1 MASPDTKANIL
12 LFGSGAV
19 GTIAALNIECGG
31 LGEVTAVLR
40 SNYQIVQDRGYTID
54 SVDHGKIKGWRPSHV
69 VNSVPDVAKE
79 GLPPFDYIVTTTK
92 NCPDISPTLAELIAP
107 AATPGHTVVVMI
119 QNGLNLEKAMFD
131 KLPNN
136 IVLSGV
142 SRIDSYE
149 GEPGHI
155 VQESRDKL
163 ELGPF
168 RNPNIAD
175 PKKEIDAAHEF
186 IKIYSASGQP
196 SVTFSADVPWSRWRK
211 LVYNAVLNPLAAISG
226 LDSSRLRLSGS
237 IIEELA
243 RPAMEEVVATAKALG
258 HDLPEDIV
266 DSVVTADPIDL
277 YLKPSMLCDSEKGNF
292 MEVEYLVGEPVR
304 EAQKA
309 GVPTPHLKS
318 IYEMCKL
325 IQWRTMEA
333 KGLVTVPPRR
343 GE

>member
-1 MASPDTKANIL
+1 MASADKKANIL
-12 LFGSGAV
+12 LFGGGAV
-19 GTIAALNIECGG
+19 GTIAALNIESGG

-40 SNYQIVQDRGYTID
+40 SNYQIVKERGYTID
-54 SVDHGKIKGWRPSHV
+54 SVDHGKVEGWRPSRV
-69 VNSVPDVAKE
+69 VNTVPNVARE
-79 GLPPFDYIVTTTK
+79 GLPPFDYIITTTK
-92 NCPDISPTLAELIAP
+92 NCPDIPPTLADLIAP
-107 AATPGHTVVVMI
+107 AATPGHTVIVMI
-119 QNGLNLEKAMFD
+119 QNGLNIEKAIFE
-131 KLPNN
+131 KLPND

-142 SRIDSYE
+142 SMIDSYE

-155 VQESRDKL
+155 VQESHDRL

-168 RNPNIAD
+168 RNHNIPD
-175 PKKEIDAAHEF
+175 SQKEIDAADEF
-186 IKIYSASGQP
+186 IKIYAASGKP

-226 LDSSRLRLSGS
+226 LDSARLRLSGS
-237 IIEELA
+237 VIEELA

-266 DSVVTADPIDL
+266 DRMISLDPIDL
-277 YLKPSMLCDSEKGNF
+277 YLKPSMQCDSEKGNF

-304 EAQKA
+304 EAKRA
-309 GVPTPHLKS
+309 GIPTPHLKS
-318 IYEMCKL
+318 IYEMCRL

-333 KGLVTVPPRR
+333 KRLVTVPPRR

>member
-1 MASPDTKANIL
+1 MANIL
-12 LFGSGAV
+12 LFGGGAV
-19 GTIAALNIECGG
+19 GTIAALNIESGG

-40 SNYQIVQDRGYTID
+40 SNYTVVKDEGYRID
-54 SVDHGKIKGWRPSHV
+54 SIDHGKIDAWRPLKV
-69 VNSVPDVAKE
+69 VNSVPNVAKE

-92 NCPDISPTLAELIAP
+92 NCPDIPPTLADLIAP
-107 AATPGHTVVVMI
+107 AATPGHTVIVMI
-119 QNGLNLEKAMFD
+119 QNGLNLEKAMFN

-168 RNPNIAD
+168 RNPNITD
-175 PKKEIDAAHEF
+175 TQKEIDAAHEF
-186 IKIYSASGQP
+186 IKIYSASGKP
-196 SVTFSADVPWSRWRK
+196 NVTFSADVPWSRWRK

-226 LDSSRLRLSGS
+226 LDSSRLRLSGTV
-237 IIEELA
+237 IDELA
-243 RPAMEEVVATAKALG
+243 RPAMQEVVATAKALG
-258 HDLPEDIV
+258 HELPEDIV
-266 DSVVTADPIDL
+266 ETVVTADPIDL
-277 YLKPSMLCDSEKGNF
+277 YLKPSMLCDGEKGNF

-304 EAQKA
+304 EALKV
-309 GVPTPHLKS
+309 GVPTPHMRS

-333 KGLVTVPPRR
+333 KGLVRVPPRR
-343 GE
+343 GEC